1 MMSIRPKQRSSESFG
16 PSIKSGMVM
25 CGLSPAATT
34 CSYQTHDSRHHTKES
49 DAVVSCL
56 GSVRMDCSRDL
67 YEESSGK
74 RISVS
79 QPQIWEIGMI
89 IATPFATPASVNRA
103 ISIALILLVFT
114 TFAIAKTTSSRTDAL
129 GAHVNAG
136 RGCPACHI
144 PHSVALRERI
154 ALTRS
159 ANSAG
164 EHAVGRG
171 CDKHV
176 CGDAEAAS
184 NNLYQPTHLVLTG
197 VLICL
202 SCHDGNY
209 GPQAMMRNSI
219 YETIPLG
226 YGVPHIIPTLTD
238 RDSLIAGQE
247 IEDHPIGLRSTG
259 QMWKRVWLGLHGNQ
273 RCYQHGGNSLIAI
286 CCELWLF
293 RQPSHYGNTSVV
305 ACTTCH
311 NPHLMTITRVTAS
324 SASNLFPPGVYST
337 RHFLRAPYD
346 PTDKSGNRSAQFCR
360 QCHADKSNEM
370 NGSSAISYQ

>member
-1 MMSIRPKQRSSESFG
+1 MMSIRLKQRSSESFG
-16 PSIKSGMVM
+16 PSIKSGMVI

-159 ANSAG
+159 ASSAG
-164 EHAVGRG
+164 EMLWGEDVTSMYAGCGGRF
-171 CDKHV
+171 K
-176 CGDAEAAS
+176 
-184 NNLYQPTHLVLTG
+184 QPVSANTPGSDG

-209 GPQAMMRNSI
+209 GPKAMMRNSI
-219 YETIPLG
+219 YEAIPLG

-247 IEDHPIGLRSTG
+247 IEDHPIGFEAQVKCGSVFGWDCTETNG
-259 QMWKRVWLGLHGNQ
+259 VISM
-273 RCYQHGGNSLIAI
+273 GGIHSSQFAANYG
-286 CCELWLF
+286 F
-293 RQPSHYGNTSVV
+293 FVRPSHYGNTSVV

-324 SASNLFPPGVYST
+324 TASNLFPPGVYST